1 MLNSLFPEK
10 QKLQSRSLYETHD
23 HGHDLIRL
31 ENISVNYRHHIA
43 LEKINCCFKQGS
55 LTAIIGPNGG
65 GKSTL
70 LKAILG
76 MVPLA
81 SGKISLNASL
91 NKTIS
96 YLPQQ
101 ADMDRS
107 FPLTVQDVVASGHCQ
122 HEGFFKRF
130 DRNLQKKVESALEE
144 VGMLECMNRAL
155 DELSGGQFQRVLF
168 ARLILQNADCIL
180 LDEPFTAIDTYTVN
194 DLIKVILKWHKD
206 GKTLLIVNHD
216 LDLVQ
221 DHFPTSMMIARRI
234 LDWGKTKD
242 VVTLENL
249 RRAKHISRHL
259 ENRDV
264 DPGDEI
270 FEMKTT

>member
-1 MLNSLFPEK
+1 MLKSLFPEK
-10 QKLQSRSLYETHD
+10 QNLQSRSLYETHD

-31 ENISVNYRHHIA
+31 EDISVSYRNHIA

-76 MVPLA
+76 MVPLS
-81 SGKISLNASL
+81 SGKISLNATL
-91 NKTIS
+91 DKRIA

-122 HEGFFKRF
+122 QEGFFKRF
-130 DRNLQKKVESALEE
+130 DKNLQEKVEAALEE

-180 LDEPFTAIDTYTVN
+180 LDEPFTAIDTYTIN
-194 DLIKVILKWHKD
+194 DLIKVILKWHTE
-206 GKTLLIVNHD
+206 GRTLLIVNHD

-234 LDWGKTKD
+234 LDWGDTKE
-242 VVTLENL
+242 VVTLDNL

-270 FEMKTT
+270 FEVKSR